1 MPSAMPWL
9 RHEPPREAAKS
20 ATTARA
26 ATAVQIAATK
36 QISKFDLGWRLRG

>member
-26 ATAVQIAATK
+26 TAVQIAATK